1 MAFKTIHTLYGLG
14 RMAAAEASGTPIN
27 LVEMAVG
34 DGNGNPT
41 TPGEGQS
48 VLVREMYRA
57 TVNRVFQDPG
67 NPRMF
72 TAELVIPASIG
83 GFVIRECGI
92 FDDAGGLFAV
102 ANIPDAYKPVDSE
115 GAYADT
121 VVRLQFM
128 VSNAGV
134 VTLMVDPNVAVATHT
149 WIINNI
155 TPAYLIPGGTTNQL
169 LAKESNA
176 DGDFKWVDLDGVNV
190 TVDCIEDP
198 QTLAAGQTIVNLVT
212 TTTRGL
218 AVYIEG
224 VRLRGDQWTADP
236 ILNTRLTLAESY
248 PAGTS
253 FVAAQNDPHGV
264 SPDPL
269 LKAQNLADV
278 PDKPLGRSNLGVDS
292 KVNTDTHAPA
302 SMIAYFSRG
311 TAPSGWLKANGAQI
325 SRTAYAGLFAA
336 IGTMYGAGDGFNTFN
351 LPDLRGEFLRGW
363 DDGRGVDA
371 SRVFATIQE
380 QTLLRSVTAD
390 SYGLDVDT
398 GILSVGIA
406 FANSEGIGLAP
417 PGNAKT
423 GPGIAFNGAL
433 LDNEIRA
440 ALTNN
445 APSSVNTWFGVRPR
459 NFAQLVCIKY

>member
-1 MAFKTIHTLYGLG
+1 MAFKTLHTLYGLQ
-14 RMAAAEASGTPIN
+14 RMAAAEATGAPIN

-41 TPGEGQS
+41 TPDEGQTG
-48 VLVREMYRA
+48 LVREMYRA

-83 GFVIRECGI
+83 GFVIREAGI

-121 VVRLQFM
+121 VLRLQFI
-128 VSNAGV
+128 VSNVDV
-134 VTLMVDPNVAVATHT
+134 VTLMVDPNVAVASHT
-149 WIINNI
+149 WVINNI
-155 TPAYLIPGGTTNQL
+155 TPAFLIPGGTTNQL

-198 QTLAAGQTIVNLVT
+198 QTLAAGQTVVNLVT

-236 ILNTRLTLAESY
+236 IINTKLTLAESY
-248 PAGTS
+248 PEGTK
-253 FVAAQNDPHGV
+253 FVAAQNDPYGV
-264 SPDPL
+264 APDPL
-269 LKAQNLADV
+269 LKAQNLFDV
-278 PDKPLGRSNLGVDS
+278 PDKALGRTNLGVDS
-292 KVNTDTHAPA
+292 KLNTDTHAPI
-302 SMIAYFSRG
+302 SEIGYFART
-311 TAPSGWLKANGAQI
+311 TAPPGWLKANGAAI
-325 SRTAYAGLFAA
+325 SRTAYAALFAV
-336 IGTMYGAGDGFNTFN
+336 IGTTYGAGDGFNTFN
-351 LPDLRGEFLRGW
+351 VPELRGEFLRGL

-371 SRVFATIQE
+371 GRGLGAFQGSQNLAHAHGVNDPGHRHQLAYQVPRNIADIDRGVGNESHFSVDSPVTPLTDFQLTGVTIQ
-380 QTLLRSVTAD
+380 S
-390 SYGLDVDT
+390 SG
-398 GILSVGIA
+398 
-406 FANSEGIGLAP
+406 
-417 PGNAKT
+417 GNEA
-423 GPGIAFNGAL
+423 
-433 LDNEIRA
+433 
-440 ALTNN
+440 
-445 APSSVNTWFGVRPR
+445 RPR
-459 NFAQLVCIKY
+459 NQAMLACIKF

>member
-14 RMAAAEASGTPIN
+14 RMAAAEASGIPIN

-121 VVRLQFM
+121 VLRLQFM
-128 VSNAGV
+128 VSNADV
-134 VTLMVDPNVAVATHT
+134 VTLLVDPNVAVATHT

-169 LAKESNA
+169 LAKETNA
-176 DGDFKWVDLDGVNV
+176 DGDFKWIDLDGVNV

-278 PDKPLGRSNLGVDS
+278 PDKVLGRSNLGVDS
-292 KVNTDTHAPA
+292 KLNTDTHAPP
-302 SMIAYFSRG
+302 SEVAYFWRS
-311 TAPSGWLKANGAQI
+311 TAPSGWLKANGAAV
-325 SRTAYAGLFAA
+325 SRTAYAALFAV
-336 IGTMYGAGDGFNTFN
+336 IGTSAGAGDGFNTFN
-351 LPDLRGEFLRGW
+351 LPDLRGEFIRGW
-363 DDGRGVDA
+363 DDGRGVD
-371 SRVFATIQE
+371 SGRGNMTGQE
-380 QTLLRSVTAD
+380 RTLIRAQTVDAYGTDGGTDNIAVGIAYANEEGRGLPVPAD
-390 SYGLDVDT
+390 AHTSSNVPFT
-398 GILSVGIA
+398 GIL
-406 FANSEGIGLAP
+406 
-417 PGNAKT
+417 T
-423 GPGIAFNGAL
+423 
-433 LDNEIRA
+433 DNEMRA
-440 ALTNN
+440 NQVQTIPA
-445 APSSVNTWFGVRPR
+445 SVNTWFGVRPR
-459 NFAQLVCIKY
+459 NIALLACIKY